1 MPEVQFDTY
10 SYLIYFFSNT
20 TSQIS
25 LGQTSVN
32 NMMELTNK
40 TKNTCI
46 QYLTLTKQMT

>member
-10 SYLIYFFSNT
+10 SYLIYFFSTT

-32 NMMELTNK
+32 NMMELT
-40 TKNTCI
+40 KNTCI